1 MTQEKEKVRNGETRA
16 SGRPIVLCADDFGL
30 APGVNDAIIELIA
43 QGTITATSVMPGQP
57 FWPTGA
63 LVLRTVA
70 AGRAAVGWHV
80 TLTEQQPA
88 FTHGRLVR
96 FGRLP
101 PLKALLARAWTRTL
115 PLGAVR
121 DELTAQLDAF
131 EDRWGAPPAFVDG
144 HQHVHLLPGVREVL
158 LELLLERY
166 SPTTFWARDTV
177 EPIAAIRARGVGV
190 GKAAFCRAWGGG
202 GARFSTTTA
211 LRATTVLPVRTIS
224 RRSRHFAPN
233 FRHFCAT
240 RGRGRSFFSIPGF
253 PTHRL
258 RRSSSWLQRGP
269 GNMPISRA
277 TRFGAI
283 WRQQDYGRRRSGK
296 PGGGAS
302 RRIRRRS

>member
-1 MTQEKEKVRNGETRA
+1 MTQKKEKVRNGETRA

-115 PLGAVR
+115 PLAAVR

-190 GKAAFCRAWGGG
+190 GKAAFLSRLGRRWRTLLDHHGIARNDGFAGAHDFAEKPPFRTKFQAFLRHAGPRPLLFLHPGIPDAALAQVEQLVAARAWEYAYLKSDAVWSDLAAAG
-202 GARFSTTTA
+202 
-211 LRATTVLPVRTIS
+211 LRPA
-224 RRSRHFAPN
+224 AQ
-233 FRHFCAT
+233 
-240 RGRGRSFFSIPGF
+240 
-253 PTHRL
+253 
-258 RRSSSWLQRGP
+258 W
-269 GNMPISRA
+269 
-277 TRFGAI
+277 
-283 WRQQDYGRRRSGK
+283 
-296 PGGGAS
+296 
-302 RRIRRRS
+302 